1 MCVTWY
7 DFHFMITWLLE
18 DRRSK
23 ILNMKSWCEAVI
35 WVRDEMVV
43 ARIIMAVRAIDI

>member
-23 ILNMKSWCEAVI
+23 ILNMKSRCKAVI
-35 WVRDEMVV
+35 RVRDGSGQDNNGSESN
-43 ARIIMAVRAIDI
+43 